1 MPPLA
6 AGWSFLLDVDG
17 TLLDHVADPRAVR
30 AGPELRALLQSLL
43 AATGGAVALISG
55 RSIADID
62 RLFAPLRLPVAGQHG
77 IERRSADGTVYRQ
90 SPSLEHL
97 VQAAAELVRLTASH
111 EGLVLE
117 NKGMTLALHYR
128 AAPALG
134 ELAGREI
141 RRIVASL
148 GEEFELLEGKFVYEI
163 KPSGKDKGVAIAEF
177 VAEAP
182 FAGRLPV
189 FIGDDLT
196 DEHGFD
202 LVNRIGGHSIKVGGG
217 DTVARWRVADSAAV
231 RHALRQY
238 VVRFG
243 NACEAGAQA

>member
-30 AGPELRALLQSLL
+30 VDPELSKLLEGLL
-43 AATGGAVALISG
+43 AATDGAVALISG

-62 RLFAPLRLPVAGQHG
+62 RLFAPLHLPVAGQHG
-77 IERRSADGTVYRQ
+77 IERRSADGTLHRQ
-90 SPSLEHL
+90 SPPLAHFA
-97 VQAAAELVRLTASH
+97 QAAAELVHLTASH

-128 AAPALG
+128 MAPV
-134 ELAGREI
+134 LAGLAGAEMK
-141 RRIVASL
+141 RIVGTL
-148 GEEFELLEGKFVYEI
+148 GDGFELLAGKFVYEI

-202 LVNRIGGHSIKVGGG
+202 LVNHIGGHSIKVGGG
-217 DTVARWRVADSAAV
+217 NTVARWRVADSAAV
-231 RHALRQY
+231 RRALQQY
-238 VVRFG
+238 VIRFG
-243 NACEAGAQA
+243 DTREAAA